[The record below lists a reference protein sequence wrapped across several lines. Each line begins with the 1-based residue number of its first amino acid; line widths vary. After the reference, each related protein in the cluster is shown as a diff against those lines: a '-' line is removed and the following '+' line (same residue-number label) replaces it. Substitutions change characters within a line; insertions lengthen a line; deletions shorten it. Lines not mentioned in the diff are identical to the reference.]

1 MVDSVDLTARCRD
14 FFQEL
19 TPVACTRPIVQ
30 LFKQLSS
37 KNCNNRFLCP
47 FYADLLRESFYT
59 RHNNINFGLSA
70 N

>member
-30 LFKQLSS
+30 LFKQLSP

-47 FYADLLRESFYT
+47 FYADLLRE
-59 RHNNINFGLSA
+59 
-70 N
+70 